1 MDIWVAVL
9 IVAVHVVSKLIVLG
23 RLLVVGVRVVRSG
36 MDGMMRDNRG
46 SMDSMMRDNGGSMDS
61 MMRDNG
67 GSVDSMM
74 RDNGGGMDSMM
85 RDNGGSVDS
94 VMANYWGGMYC
105 VVGDW
110 SWMVRTKS
118 HGRSVMRSVMAG
130 GDNNSAV
137 ADGGVVGD
145 VPQDSRHE
153 GAQGG

>member
-36 MDGMMRDNRG
+36 MD
-46 SMDSMMRDNGGSMDS
+46 S

-94 VMANYWGGMYC
+94 MMANYWGGMYC

>member
-36 MDGMMRDNRG
+36 MD
-46 SMDSMMRDNGGSMDS
+46 SMMRDYGC
-61 MMRDNG
+61 
-67 GSVDSMM
+67 SVDSMM
-74 RDNGGGMDSMM
+74 RDNGGSMDSMM

>member
-36 MDGMMRDNRG
+36 MD
-46 SMDSMMRDNGGSMDS
+46 SMMRDYGGGM
-61 MMRDNG
+61 
-67 GSVDSMM
+67 DSMM

-85 RDNGGSVDS
+85 RDNGGGMDS
-94 VMANYWGGMYC
+94 MMANYWGGMYC

-110 SWMVRTKS
+110 SWVVRTKS

>member
-36 MDGMMRDNRG
+36 MD
-46 SMDSMMRDNGGSMDS
+46 SMMRDNGCSVDS

-110 SWMVRTKS
+110 SWVVRTKS

>member
-36 MDGMMRDNRG
+36 MDSMMRDNG
-46 SMDSMMRDNGGSMDS
+46 CSVDSMMRDNGGGM
-61 MMRDNG
+61 
-67 GSVDSMM
+67 DSMM

-110 SWMVRTKS
+110 SWVVRTKS

>member
-9 IVAVHVVSKLIVLG
+9 IVAMHVVSKLIVLG

-36 MDGMMRDNRG
+36 MD
-46 SMDSMMRDNGGSMDS
+46 SMMRDY
-61 MMRDNG
+61 G

-110 SWMVRTKS
+110 SWVVRTKS

>member
-36 MDGMMRDNRG
+36 MD
-46 SMDSMMRDNGGSMDS
+46 SMMRDNGGGMDS
-61 MMRDNG
+61 MMRDYRG
-67 GSVDSMM
+67 GMDSMM
-74 RDNGGGMDSMM
+74 RDYGGGMDSMM

-94 VMANYWGGMYC
+94 MMADYWGGMYC

-110 SWMVRTKS
+110 SWVVRTKS

>member
-36 MDGMMRDNRG
+36 MD
-46 SMDSMMRDNGGSMDS
+46 S

-67 GSVDSMM
+67 GSV
-74 RDNGGGMDSMM
+74 DSMM

-110 SWMVRTKS
+110 SWVVRTKS